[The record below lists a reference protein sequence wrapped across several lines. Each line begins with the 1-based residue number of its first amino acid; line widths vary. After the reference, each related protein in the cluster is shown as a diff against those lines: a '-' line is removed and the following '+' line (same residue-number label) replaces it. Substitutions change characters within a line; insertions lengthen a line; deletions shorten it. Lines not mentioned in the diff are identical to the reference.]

1 MDLGVWQYAAIVLVG
16 LAQGFLNT
24 VAGGG
29 SLLVLPLLSFLG
41 MDLAVANGTN
51 RIAILLQ
58 SVSGAASFR
67 QQKTLSFRVALPLA
81 LAATLGA
88 AAGALTAA
96 KVDHDT
102 LNLVIAA
109 LISIMAVL
117 LLGKPS
123 MWEGRKDK
131 RWPSWAVYATF
142 LGLGFYGGFIQAG
155 VGFFL
160 SWGLAVAAGVDLV
173 EGNAIKSVIIGCYT
187 TVSLAIFFWNGM
199 VDVPVGLV
207 LAAGSVGG
215 AWLGAKFTVAK
226 GNQWIRWILALVVL
240 VSAVKMV
247 WDVLAK

>member
-1 MDLGVWQYAAIVLVG
+1 MGLGFWQYGAIVAVG

-29 SLLVLPLLSFLG
+29 TLLVLPLLSFLG
-41 MDLAVANGTN
+41 MDLAMANGTN

-67 QQKTLSFRVALPLA
+67 RENTLSFRVALPLA

-96 KVDHDT
+96 KVDKQT
-102 LNLVIAA
+102 LNLVIAG
-109 LISIMAVL
+109 LISVMAVL

-123 MWEGRKDK
+123 MWEGRKEK
-131 RWPSWAVYATF
+131 LWPSWAVYATF
-142 LGLGFYGGFIQAG
+142 VGLGFYGGFIQAG
-155 VGFFL
+155 AGFFL

-173 EGNAIKSVIIGCYT
+173 EGNAIKAVIIGSYT
-187 TVSLAIFFWNGM
+187 TISLAIFFFNGL
-199 VDVPVGLV
+199 VHVPVGLV
-207 LAAGSVGG
+207 LAAGSMVG

-226 GNQWIRWILALVVL
+226 GNRWIRWILALVVL
-240 VSAVKMV
+240 VSAGKMV
-247 WDVLAK
+247 WDVLG